1 MSRSEPKPKIIYKN
15 LEEVIRSNSS
25 NKKQKEKCNSHRGQ
39 LSKQLAEITNQK
51 VIPNSAGERKVKFIN
66 IGKTEAAEGVSAT
79 ELYNNYF
86 NQIDAIYTDIEDF
99 LCQSKERVL
108 KDMRDCLKDTF
119 KQKSKTI
126 NQIEEMKQ
134 MSEYIKQITNY
145 FTGGQN
151 YTLQT

>member
-1 MSRSEPKPKIIYKN
+1 M
-15 LEEVIRSNSS
+15 
-25 NKKQKEKCNSHRGQ
+25 
-39 LSKQLAEITNQK
+39 
-51 VIPNSAGERKVKFIN
+51 
-66 IGKTEAAEGVSAT
+66 SAT